1 MFMAKC
7 KKSPIFFFFTTNTL
21 VSALSGNLL
30 YKGLDILIQTNNQG
44 NLRKQLQL
52 KDQKVDPDFPPPLSK
67 KKNQNYY
74 LLT

>member
-1 MFMAKC
+1 MPVVPEMMFFMFMAKC
-7 KKSPIFFFFTTNTL
+7 KKKFPFFFFFTTNTL

-52 KDQKVDPDFPPPLSK
+52 KDQKVDPPPQK
-67 KKNQNYY
+67 K
-74 LLT
+74 

>member
-1 MFMAKC
+1 MPVVLEMMFFMFMAK
-7 KKSPIFFFFTTNTL
+7 FFFTTNTL

-52 KDQKVDPDFPPPLSK
+52 KDQKVDPPPQK
-67 KKNQNYY
+67 K
-74 LLT
+74 

>member
-1 MFMAKC
+1 MPVVLEMMFFMFMAKC
-7 KKSPIFFFFTTNTL
+7 KKNSLFFFFTTNTL

-52 KDQKVDPDFPPPLSK
+52 KDQKVDPPPQK
-67 KKNQNYY
+67 K
-74 LLT
+74 